1 LAKGVL
7 TTERSIFN
15 VFNARKNMKVQAN
28 PSAPSAETLLRLPA
42 VVARVG
48 LKKSAIYEM
57 FNRNPPEFPRPLRLS
72 RRAVCWPASKIDQ
85 WIAERI
91 QAAEQS

>member
-1 LAKGVL
+1 
-7 TTERSIFN
+7 
-15 VFNARKNMKVQAN
+15 MKVQAN
-28 PSAPSAETLLRLPA
+28 PSAPSAEILLRLPA

-57 FNRNPPEFPRPLRLS
+57 SNRNPPEFPRPMRLS

>member
-15 VFNARKNMKVQAN
+15 VFNARKNMKVQASL
-28 PSAPSAETLLRLPA
+28 PAPSTETLLRLPA

-57 FNRNPPEFPRPLRLS
+57 FNRNPPEFPRPMRLS

-91 QAAEQS
+91 QAAERS

>member
-1 LAKGVL
+1 L
-7 TTERSIFN
+7 TEEVSTTGRSIFN
-15 VFNARKNMKVQAN
+15 VFNARKNMKVQAT
-28 PSAPSAETLLRLPA
+28 PPAPSTETLLRLPA

-57 FNRNPPEFPRPLRLS
+57 FNRNPPEFPRPMRLS

>member
-1 LAKGVL
+1 LPKGVL
-7 TTERSIFN
+7 ATERSIFN
-15 VFNARKNMKVQAN
+15 VFNARKDMKLQAN
-28 PSAPSAETLLRLPA
+28 LPAPPAETLLRLPA

-57 FNRNPPEFPRPLRLS
+57 FNRNPPEFPRPMRLS

>member
-1 LAKGVL
+1 LTEEVS

-15 VFNARKNMKVQAN
+15 VFNARKNMKVQAT
-28 PSAPSAETLLRLPA
+28 PPAPSTETLLRLPA

-57 FNRNPPEFPRPLRLS
+57 FNRNPPEFPRPMKLS
-72 RRAVCWPASKIDQ
+72 RRAVCRPASKIDQ

>member
-7 TTERSIFN
+7 TTEHSIFN

-28 PSAPSAETLLRLPA
+28 PPAPHTETLLRLPA

-57 FNRNPPEFPRPLRLS
+57 FNRNPPEFPRPMRLS

-91 QAAEQS
+91 QAAERS